1 MNGSSKKYWTDDP
14 EMVERYVLGRLTE
27 EEKRRLDAEIAEC
40 EPCREML
47 RREMMLAAGVRRRGR
62 DELRSRLRRRLVRE
76 RRAPIRMYQGA
87 GLAAAVV
94 IIAVGV
100 GVYQMFFADLTRPTQ
115 FGKKEVVITQGGEI
129 GAAREEKREER
140 TTEGEKDAPPPEA
153 RPDGRSGGER
163 NRRLAESSKRT
174 APSPQRSVASAAKA
188 KGDAVPAVAQRSIWL
203 LGTVVTETGAA
214 RTGAAALSAESR
226 TADAASPERTVT
238 LRRGVVENGVAL
250 QQRPLSDLPRARRSQ
265 MGSARRVETLVETTG
280 DGGLQL
286 TIYSDDLAASDL
298 SAASVETHDGDSL
311 VVTTPTQRILYRLP
325 PDLITA
331 PSVRTKR

>member
-14 EMVERYVLGRLTE
+14 EMVERYVLGRLSE

-47 RREMMLAAGVRRRGR
+47 RRETLLAAGVRRFGR
-62 DELRSRLRRRLVRE
+62 DGLRSRLRRRLVRE
-76 RRAPIRMYQGA
+76 RRSPVRMYQSV

-115 FGKKEVVITQGGEI
+115 FGKKEIVITQGGEI
-129 GAAREEKREER
+129 GEAREEKREVR
-140 TTEGEKDAPPPEA
+140 TPEEKMDAPPPEA
-153 RPDGRSGGER
+153 KPAVRSGAER
-163 NRRLAESSKRT
+163 NVRPAEAAKRT
-174 APSPQRSVASAAKA
+174 APEPIQEFAPAAKS
-188 KGDAVPAVAQRSIWL
+188 DAAAARSIWL
-203 LGTVVTETGAA
+203 LGTVVMETGAA

-226 TADAASPERTVT
+226 TADAAAPQASPDRPVT
-238 LRRGVVENGVAL
+238 LRRGDVRNDVAL
-250 QQRPLSDLPRARRSQ
+250 RQRPLSALPTARRSQ

-286 TIYSDDLAASDL
+286 TIYTDDVAASELD
-298 SAASVETHDGDSL
+298 AASVETLDGDSL
-311 VVTTPTQRILYRLP
+311 VVTTATQRILYRLP
-325 PDLITA
+325 PDLFTA